1 MTQDNTLR
9 YQTAA
14 SRKGQSLRE
23 GNAQN
28 EPVLTSGLCLEG
40 HPSLR
45 RPEPEPKRGCRP
57 TLAKELGVGSAL
69 RRLRDPWGEM
79 PGRRKRPGPEAPESS
94 WAPSGVPTRPLGG
107 PRAAVQRP
115 GPGHPRPQCGGTLN
129 AGPGD
134 AAVPTPP
141 QGAGLAEHTGG
152 RSAGSSEQTPLKVKD
167 QTPE

>member
-1 MTQDNTLR
+1 MNPCSPPVSAWRATPACGGR
-9 YQTAA
+9 
-14 SRKGQSLRE
+14 SRSPSGGAGPPWPRSWAWGLLCGGCGIPGVRCQE
-23 GNAQN
+23 G
-28 EPVLTSGLCLEG
+28 G
-40 HPSLR
+40 
-45 RPEPEPKRGCRP
+45 
-57 TLAKELGVGSAL
+57 
-69 RRLRDPWGEM
+69 
-79 PGRRKRPGPEAPESS
+79 KRPGPEAPESS